1 VLSSLIIGFF
11 VCAFSLVLSQT
22 PKKMIPGM
30 DDVIF
35 KVEAAAET
43 PVIPVEWAQFRD
55 GYQTGICYQRAT
67 QPDHPLLIF
76 LHDSRWYGQQFD
88 PLFPRLVDY
97 GNLLA
102 PNLRGHG
109 PLAAHRGEIDYIGQF
124 EDDIA
129 DLIDLYA
136 RPGQKLCWP
145 VTALVAA
152 WRFGFWRENIAIK
165 CTLRSYWPLL
175 FTIMRR
181 PCGQMLGDGHIRW
194 IAGSLACHF

>member
-1 VLSSLIIGFF
+1 
-11 VCAFSLVLSQT
+11 
-22 PKKMIPGM
+22 MIL
-30 DDVIF
+30 
-35 KVEAAAET
+35 
-43 PVIPVEWAQFRD
+43 VEWAQFRD

-88 PLFPRLVDY
+88 LLFPRLVDY

-136 RPGQKLCWP
+136 RPGQKVVL
-145 VTALVAA
+145 AGHSSGGGLAI
-152 WRFGFWRENIAIK
+152 RF
-165 CTLRSYWPLL
+165 
-175 FTIMRR
+175 
-181 PCGQMLGDGHIRW
+181 
-194 IAGSLACHF
+194 LAEKYRHKVQSVILKRLA

>member
-1 VLSSLIIGFF
+1 
-11 VCAFSLVLSQT
+11 
-22 PKKMIPGM
+22 M
-30 DDVIF
+30 DDAVF

-43 PVIPVEWAQFRD
+43 ALIPVEWAQFRD

-102 PNLRGHG
+102 PNLRCHG

-129 DLIDLYA
+129 DLIF
-136 RPGQKLCWP
+136 QKSGLKP
-145 VTALVAA
+145 PTSVGKNPTVRRRRSKPLHPSTLVGGGSVQITRANA
-152 WRFGFWRENIAIK
+152 SMFAVFECQTKAIK
-165 CTLRSYWPLL
+165 
-175 FTIMRR
+175 
-181 PCGQMLGDGHIRW
+181 GDGNRPRGPMSIRD
-194 IAGSLACHF
+194 IFH